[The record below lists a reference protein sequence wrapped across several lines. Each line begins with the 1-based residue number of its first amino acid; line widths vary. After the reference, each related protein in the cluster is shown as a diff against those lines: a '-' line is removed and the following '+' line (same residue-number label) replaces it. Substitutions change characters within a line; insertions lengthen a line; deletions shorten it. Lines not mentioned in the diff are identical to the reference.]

1 MDRKAKKKL
10 ETLRKK
16 LQILKQRLAG
26 AKKQP
31 DDPSDIDRLG
41 AEVAKIEGEIER
53 LKEAG

>member
-10 ETLRKK
+10 DTLRKK
-16 LQILKQRLAG
+16 LQVLKQQLAG

-31 DDPSDIDRLG
+31 DDPGDIDRLG
-41 AEVAKIEGEIER
+41 AEVAKLEGEIER